1 MRKPRRYGLLGYPIA
16 HSPSAVMQNAAFRS
30 AGLEDQYELFEI
42 PTVEKARRFFQS
54 LPAEGISGLN
64 ITIPYKSEIYRWM
77 VERSDFLDPIAQ
89 LSCSVN
95 TVVCEEGH
103 YRAYSTDG
111 EGLIR
116 SLKEMKWDPSGKKV
130 MILGAGGAAH
140 AIAVRLKQVG
150 ATEVFYYYIRMKRLH
165 CLQELLEEGESVGRL
180 EKELFVDLKTLCQR
194 YLPECELL
202 VNATPVANF
211 SFVDSHHL
219 HEKLLVCDLLYDP
232 SETALLREAKA
243 KGLTTLNGQG
253 MLLHQGACAFEIWT
267 GKKAPLTVMREA
279 LTAALVSR

>member
-1 MRKPRRYGLLGYPIA
+1 MRKPKRYGLLGYPIT
-16 HSPSAVMQNAAFRS
+16 HSPSAVMQNAAFR
-30 AGLEDQYELFEI
+30 AVGLEDQYELFEI
-42 PTVEKARRFFQS
+42 PTLEKAKRFFQS
-54 LPAEGISGLN
+54 LPAEGIAGLN

-77 VERSDFLDPIAQ
+77 VERSDVLDPMVQ

-95 TVVCEEGH
+95 TIVCDPDR

-116 SLKEMKWDPSGKKV
+116 ALKENGWDPTGKKV

-140 AIAVRLKQVG
+140 AIAIRLKQAG
-150 ATEVFYYYIRMKRLH
+150 AAEVFYYYIRMKRLH
-165 CLQELLEEGESVGRL
+165 CLQGLLEEGGSVGRL
-180 EKELFVDLKTLCQR
+180 EKELFMDLKGLCQH

-211 SFVDSHHL
+211 SFVEERFL
-219 HEKLLVCDLLYDP
+219 HERLFVCDLLYDP
-232 SETALLREAKA
+232 SETALLREARA
-243 KGLTTLNGQG
+243 KGLKTLNGQG

-267 GKKAPLTVMREA
+267 GKRAPLSAMREA
-279 LTAALVSR
+279 LTGAFASR